1 MYELT
6 ERALRK
12 FPVFCFRTR
21 AGLRFNIS
29 VEVYGSAMSIED
41 LEAAA
46 LSLDPKDRAHLA
58 RRLLVSLE
66 SLSSEENEH
75 IWAEE
80 AERRDKALDSGSLA
94 SRPSE
99 AVFRDARARL

>member
-1 MYELT
+1 MSQREDAPFLGSPGT
-6 ERALRK
+6 G
-12 FPVFCFRTR
+12 TS
-21 AGLRFNIS
+21 S
-29 VEVYGSAMSIED
+29 VRVYGSAMSIED
-41 LEAAA
+41 VEAAA

-80 AERRDKALDSGSLA
+80 ADRRDKALDSGSLA
-94 SRPSE
+94 SRASE
-99 AVFRDARARL
+99 DVFRDARARL